1 MREPAFWYRPPSMA
15 SRLLSP
21 LGAVYGAAAAWRM
34 NRAGADAGI
43 PVICV
48 GNFHTGGAGKTP
60 ATLKIAEMLRTEGET
75 PFVVSRGYRGRLA
88 GPVRVNSQIHTAGDV
103 GDEPLMMSSRVP
115 VVISCDRAAGAK
127 FAKLQGAGVIL
138 LDDGFQNP
146 SLRKN
151 LSLIVVDANRGI
163 GNGFVF
169 PAGPLRAPLN
179 PQIAKTDALIVIGS
193 GQGTDDLEQSIK
205 NRNIPVLR
213 ARLKADQRAASEL
226 SGKSVLAFAGIG
238 DPQKFFSTLRE
249 NNIAVAEER
258 VFADHHAFSIGEIE
272 KLMHDAAKRS
282 LTLLTTEKD
291 IARIR
296 SDPRLARFADMI
308 AVLPVTLEFDD
319 EAVLNRLVTARL
331 AAARK

>member
-1 MREPAFWYRPPSMA
+1 MREPAFWYRPPSLA
-15 SRLLSP
+15 SHLLSP
-21 LGAVYGAAAAWRM
+21 LGAIYGAVAAWRM
-34 NRAGADAGI
+34 NREGIDAGI

-60 ATLKIAEMLRTEGET
+60 ATLKISEMLRTDGET
-75 PFVVSRGYRGRLA
+75 PFVVSRGYGGRLT
-88 GPVRVNSQIHTAGDV
+88 GPVRVDPQIHTARDV

-115 VVISCDRAAGAK
+115 VIVSRDRAAGAAL
-127 FAKLQGAGVIL
+127 AKSQGAGVIL

-151 LSLIVVDANRGI
+151 MSLIVVDANRGI

-169 PAGPLRAPLN
+169 PAGSLRAPLK
-179 PQIAKTDALIVIGS
+179 PQIDKTDALIVVGS
-193 GQGTDDLEQSIK
+193 GHGTADLERSIE
-205 NRNIPVLR
+205 NRNIPVLQ
-213 ARLKADQRAASEL
+213 ARLKADQRAVSEL
-226 SGKSVLAFAGIG
+226 GAKSVLAFAGIG
-238 DPQKFFSTLRE
+238 DPSKFFSTLRE
-249 NNIAVAEER
+249 NNISVAEER

-272 KLMHDAAKRS
+272 KLMRDAAKRS

-296 SDPRLARFADMI
+296 SDPRLIRFADRI
-308 AVLPVTLEFDD
+308 ATLPVTLEFDD
-319 EAVLNRLVTARL
+319 EAALSRLVTARL